1 MIVWEFTM
9 QGKSVLWLAHL
20 LYLTCTSPRVILTS
34 PKKLLMSNSSSD
46 KVADLGE
53 SPRGPAPPALFLDQT
68 EVQRAEKKFWRPPP
82 HLRVWMTAPLPLI

>member
-1 MIVWEFTM
+1 MGVHDARKVSFMACPSAVSNMYT
-9 QGKSVLWLAHL
+9 
-20 LYLTCTSPRVILTS
+20 TSPRVILTS

-68 EVQRAEKKFWRPPP
+68 EAQRAEKKFWRPPP